1 MGGEN
6 ARRARIH
13 GRADIKEH
21 DIATALQPLPIDAA
35 LAQLGL
41 KHEHRIVPHPFT
53 RVRRLA
59 IIGYHIRRTAPR
71 DRAYCF
77 HARRIV
83 LHELHT
89 LFVYL
94 LI

>member
-13 GRADIKEH
+13 GRADIEEH
-21 DIATALQPLPIDAA
+21 DIAASLQPLPIDAA

-41 KHEHRIVPHPFT
+41 EHEHRIVPHPFT
-53 RVRRLA
+53 RIRRLA
-59 IIGYHIRRTAPR
+59 LIRYHIRRAAAR
-71 DRAYCF
+71 DRAHCF

-89 LFVYL
+89 LLVYL